1 MLRRYIN
8 SQCKVKKA
16 KEGEVI
22 MKRKVLEVLLI
33 SSLAIMLMACGNK
46 TSDEKQKTTN
56 SAEET
61 SDPSP
66 EEADASKSDEEYE
79 NVESIN
85 IDSGDT
91 RIAYK
96 SSERYTLENGE
107 EVIMVYFDFTNVNA
121 DATTLDAQYN
131 FSAFQDGV
139 EVTVYSTIWD
149 EIEAAQN
156 RDKELL
162 SGASME
168 VAIAIRPNNF
178 ESPIKLRVDDNMAYD
193 DAQDSHTLQ
202 EQEIPVA

>member
-1 MLRRYIN
+1 
-8 SQCKVKKA
+8 
-16 KEGEVI
+16 

-33 SSLAIMLMACGNK
+33 ASLAITLMACGNK
-46 TSDEKQKTTN
+46 TNDEKQKSVSST
-56 SAEET
+56 EET
-61 SDPSP
+61 SNPALEETDPP
-66 EEADASKSDEEYE
+66 ESDAEYE

-178 ESPIKLRVDDNMAYD
+178 ESPTKLRVDDNMAYD